1 MMRTLTGVVA
11 ALSIALAG
19 CTAEKAPS
27 EKLKDAAEDFVENA
41 TGTAPPQ
48 LAEGKW
54 APRDECAALPGASAF
69 RESLA
74 TAVEAR
80 DADGLAALAAS
91 DVKLD
96 FGGGA
101 GAGELKSRLMH
112 PDRSLWDELDDLLD
126 LGCAASGNGSITIP
140 WYFAQDLGDVDSYSG
155 MIVTGEKVPL
165 RAEPS
170 PKAAALEEISWDV
183 VTLEDGLHPD
193 EDYQKVKSADGNSGF
208 IRTAKLRSLLD
219 YRLLASSRNGKW
231 SITSLVAGD

>member
-1 MMRTLTGVVA
+1 MMRTLTCAVA
-11 ALSIALAG
+11 ALSIGLAG
-19 CTAEKAPS
+19 CTSEKAPS
-27 EKLKDAAEDFVENA
+27 DKLKDAAEGLVEEA

-54 APRDECAALPGASAF
+54 APRDECADMPGAAAF

-74 TAVEAR
+74 TAIEAR
-80 DADGLAALAAS
+80 DVDGLAALAAS

-101 GAGELKSRLMH
+101 GTGELKSRLMH

-140 WYFAQDLGDVDSYSG
+140 WYFAQDLGDVDGYTG
-155 MIVTGEKVPL
+155 MIVTGEDVPL

-170 PKAAALEEISWDV
+170 PEAEALEQISWDV

-193 EDYQKVKSADGNSGF
+193 QEYQKVKSADGKVGF
-208 IRTAKLRSLLD
+208 VRTAKLRSLLD